1 MPRFHKLLEQEY
13 LKLDIKPEE
22 LSEIQKN
29 LVDKMVSSEK
39 AKYEGI
45 KKMNAIISYDIDGK
59 KGKLKIDPYGNIQK
73 CNENEDEDQEEL
85 KGISKMTSGAL
96 TADDIKIA
104 KILSGGTAKGGLLFN
119 RNPQKQI
126 EKAYGDIVGKI
137 AKKLQKTASQIK
149 I

>member
-1 MPRFHKLLEQEY
+1 MSKFHKLLGQEY
-13 LKLDIKPEE
+13 LKLDIKPQK
-22 LSEIQKN
+22 LSELQQTV
-29 LVDKMVSSEK
+29 VDKMVSSGK

-45 KKMNAIISYDIDGK
+45 KKMNAVISYDVDGK
-59 KGKLKIDPYGNIQK
+59 KGKFKITPAGKVEKY
-73 CNENEDEDQEEL
+73 EEEDQEEF
-85 KGISKMTSGAL
+85 KGMSKL
-96 TADDIKIA
+96 TGGSLSADDLRIA
-104 KILSGGTAKGGLLFN
+104 RILSGGAAKGGLLFN